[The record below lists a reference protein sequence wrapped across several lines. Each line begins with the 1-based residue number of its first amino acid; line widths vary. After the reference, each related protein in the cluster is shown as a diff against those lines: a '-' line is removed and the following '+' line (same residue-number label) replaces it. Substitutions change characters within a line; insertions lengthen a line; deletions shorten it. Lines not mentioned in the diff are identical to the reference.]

1 MCNLTKYFYLFFILT
16 NNLILKKYKKMKN
29 YATANTLLL
38 PRNITVKSL
47 NTRVKRVTIER
58 IRILEK
64 IYLNF

>member
-1 MCNLTKYFYLFFILT
+1 
-16 NNLILKKYKKMKN
+16 MKN